1 MLRDLEDTRPTI
13 DSNRSRFYRPAMED
27 PWTIPETQPWSIPI
41 DARKSWD
48 QRTPYYVRI
57 RDHFAGLIEA
67 RALAPGAKLPP
78 ERVLQDQFKVTRNT
92 IRQALIQMETEG
104 LAYRERRR
112 GWFISPPRI
121 SYDPTTNASFT
132 ESVAHQ
138 GRVPGTEV
146 LSKERIVASA
156 WEAARLGCA
165 VGDPVFLVR
174 RLRSVDG
181 RVVLIEHLYVNAG
194 HCPDLLDFPLDS
206 SLTRFMSEHYGIIE
220 CRTQVSMRPTA
231 MPKSQAQA
239 LGVAAGMPSLCIS
252 REIRDQ
258 FDRIIEFDQEFW
270 RHDALEINVD
280 LHQRHAG
287 QIGGNHH
294 E

>member
-1 MLRDLEDTRPTI
+1 
-13 DSNRSRFYRPAMED
+13 MEND
-27 PWTIPETQPWSIPI
+27 WTIPENQVWSIPI
-41 DARKSWD
+41 ESRKSWD

-57 RDHFAGLIEA
+57 RDHFAALIEA
-67 RALAPGAKLPP
+67 HALAPGAKLPP

-92 IRQALIQMETEG
+92 IRQALIQMEIEG

-112 GWFISPPRI
+112 GWFLSPPRI
-121 SYDPTTNASFT
+121 TYDPTTNASFT
-132 ESVAHQ
+132 ESVARQ
-138 GRVPGTEV
+138 GRIPGTEV
-146 LSKERIVASA
+146 LSKERIVAGA
-156 WEAARLGCA
+156 WEAANLGCS

-181 RVVLIEHLYVNAG
+181 RVVLIEHLHVNVG
-194 HCPDLLDFPLDS
+194 HCPDLLEFPLDS

-231 MPKSQAQA
+231 MPKSEAQA
-239 LGVAAGMPSLCIS
+239 LGVAVGMPSLCIS

-270 RHDALEINVD
+270 RHDALEIKVD
-280 LHQRHAG
+280 LQRLDTG
-287 QIGGNHH
+287 MDGGSSA
-294 E
+294 

>member
-1 MLRDLEDTRPTI
+1 
-13 DSNRSRFYRPAMED
+13 
-27 PWTIPETQPWSIPI
+27 
-41 DARKSWD
+41 
-48 QRTPYYVRI
+48 VRI
-57 RDHFAGLIEA
+57 RDHFAGLIDGGT
-67 RALAPGAKLPP
+67 LAPGAKLPP
-78 ERVLQDQFKVTRNT
+78 ERVLQEQFKVTRNT

-121 SYDPTTNASFT
+121 TYDPTTNASFT
-132 ESVAHQ
+132 ESVARQ
-138 GRVPGTEV
+138 GRNPGTEV
-146 LSKERIVASA
+146 LSKEKIVAGA
-156 WEAARLGCA
+156 WEAVRLDCA

-181 RVVLIEHLYVNAG
+181 RIVLIEHLYVNAKR
-194 HCPDLLDFPLDS
+194 CPDLLDFPLDS
-206 SLTRFMSEHYGIIE
+206 SLTRFMSEHYGISE
-220 CRTQVSMRPTA
+220 CRSRILMRPTA
-231 MPKSQAQA
+231 LPQSQAQA

-280 LHQRHAG
+280 LHQKHSG
-287 QIGGNHH
+287 LMGENHH

>member
-1 MLRDLEDTRPTI
+1 M
-13 DSNRSRFYRPAMED
+13 
-27 PWTIPETQPWSIPI
+27 
-41 DARKSWD
+41 
-48 QRTPYYVRI
+48 RI
-57 RDHFAGLIEA
+57 RDHFAGLVDTG
-67 RALAPGAKLPP
+67 ALAPGAKLPP
-78 ERVLQDQFKVTRNT
+78 ERVLQEQFKVTRNT

-121 SYDPTTNASFT
+121 TYDPTTNASFT
-132 ESVAHQ
+132 ESVARQ
-138 GRVPGTEV
+138 GRIPGTEV

-156 WEAARLGCA
+156 WEAAKLGCT

-231 MPKSQAQA
+231 MPKSQAHA
-239 LGVAAGMPSLCIS
+239 LGVAVGMPSLCIS

-270 RHDALEINVD
+270 RHDALEINVN
-280 LHQRHAG
+280 LQRPDTGMDGRNSA
-287 QIGGNHH
+287 
-294 E
+294 

>member
-1 MLRDLEDTRPTI
+1 
-13 DSNRSRFYRPAMED
+13 MED
-27 PWTIPETQPWSIPI
+27 SWTIPETPLWSIPI
-41 DARKSWD
+41 EARKSWD
-48 QRTPYYVRI
+48 QRVPYYVRI
-57 RDHFAGLIEA
+57 RDHFAGLIDTG
-67 RALAPGAKLPP
+67 ALASGARLPP

-121 SYDPTTNASFT
+121 TYDPTTNASFT
-132 ESVAHQ
+132 ESVARQ

-146 LSKERIVASA
+146 LSKERIVAGA
-156 WEAARLGCA
+156 WEAKRLGCA
-165 VGDPVFLVR
+165 AGDPVFLIR

-181 RVVLIEHLYVNAG
+181 RVVLIEHLYVNAS

-220 CRTQVSMRPTA
+220 CRTQVAMRPTA

-239 LGVAAGMPSLCIS
+239 LGVAAGMPSLRIS

-258 FDRIIEFDQEFW
+258 LDRIIEFDQEFW
-270 RHDALEINVD
+270 RHDALEIKVD
-280 LHQRHAG
+280 LHQPRSG
-287 QIGGNHH
+287 QTGGNHR

>member
-1 MLRDLEDTRPTI
+1 MD
-13 DSNRSRFYRPAMED
+13 NH
-27 PWTIPETQPWSIPI
+27 WTIPETEPWSIPI

-48 QRTPYYVRI
+48 QRIPYYVRI
-57 RDHFAGLIEA
+57 RDHLAALIDTG
-67 RALAPGAKLPP
+67 ALAPGAKLPP
-78 ERVLQDQFKVTRNT
+78 ERALQGQFKVTRNT
-92 IRQALIQMETEG
+92 IRQALMQMETEG

-112 GWFISPPRI
+112 GWFVSPPRI
-121 SYDPTTNASFT
+121 TYDPTTNASFT
-132 ESVAHQ
+132 ESVARQ

-146 LSKERIVASA
+146 LSKERIVAGA
-156 WEAARLGCA
+156 WEAVKLGCA
-165 VGDPVFLVR
+165 IGDPAFLVR

-181 RVVLIEHLYVNAG
+181 RVVLIEHLYVNAV

-220 CRTQVSMRPTA
+220 CRTRVSMRPTA

-239 LGVAAGMPSLCIS
+239 LDVAVGMPSLCIS

-280 LHQRHAG
+280 LHQPHSAP
-287 QIGGNHH
+287 IG
-294 E
+294 ETRYE

>member
-1 MLRDLEDTRPTI
+1 
-13 DSNRSRFYRPAMED
+13 MED
-27 PWTIPETQPWSIPI
+27 PWTIPEHQPWSIPNE
-41 DARKSWD
+41 ARKSWD
-48 QRTPYYVRI
+48 QRIPYYVRI
-57 RDHFAGLIEA
+57 RDHIAGLIEA
-67 RALAPGAKLPP
+67 GALAPGAKLPP
-78 ERVLQDQFKVTRNT
+78 ERVLQEQFKVTRNT
-92 IRQALIQMETEG
+92 VRQALIQLETEG

-121 SYDPTTNASFT
+121 TYDPTTNASFT
-132 ESVAHQ
+132 ESVARQ

-156 WEAARLGCA
+156 WEAERLGCT

-206 SLTRFMSEHYGIIE
+206 SLTQFMSEHYGIIE

-239 LGVAAGMPSLCIS
+239 LGVAVGMPSLCIS

-280 LHQRHAG
+280 LHQRHSG
-287 QIGGNHH
+287 QIEQNHH

>member
-1 MLRDLEDTRPTI
+1 
-13 DSNRSRFYRPAMED
+13 MED
-27 PWTIPETQPWSIPI
+27 PWTIPETPLWSIPI
-41 DARKSWD
+41 EARKSWD
-48 QRTPYYVRI
+48 QRIPYYIRI
-57 RDHFAGLIEA
+57 RDHFAGLIDTGT
-67 RALAPGAKLPP
+67 LAPGAKLPP

-121 SYDPTTNASFT
+121 TYDPTTNASFT
-132 ESVAHQ
+132 ESVARQ

-146 LSKERIVASA
+146 LSKERIAAGA
-156 WEAARLGCA
+156 WEAAKLGCG

-174 RLRSVDG
+174 RWRSVDG

-194 HCPDLLDFPLDS
+194 HCPDLLEFPLDS

-239 LGVAAGMPSLCIS
+239 LGVAVGMPSLCIS

-280 LHQRHAG
+280 LHQRHSG
-287 QIGGNHH
+287 QMEQNHH